1 MNRPKSSEEKQIGGE
16 FTGLDA
22 VSDYFNNVLTLEM
35 KGEDPNVGGV
45 RRETVMEDRGV
56 VLAEL

>member
-1 MNRPKSSEEKQIGGE
+1 MNRPKSSEEKQIGE

-35 KGEDPNVGGV
+35 KGEDSNVGGV